1 MNLPLLGF
9 GQTLNLSDIQLWE
22 LKTQRRTM
30 EEKSIQQN
38 SQQQQALGG
47 MTGGGDPS
55 RMPVNTAGPETGIP
69 KPMALPRPKESET
82 SPSTPEQL
90 SRVATASTAN
100 RVRVENNPGAIWN
113 S

>member
-30 EEKSIQQN
+30 EERSIQQN

-55 RMPVNTAGPETGIP
+55 RMLVNSAGPETAIP
-69 KPMALPRPKESET
+69 KPMALPKEGEG
-82 SPSTPEQL
+82 PPATPEQL
-90 SRVATASTAN
+90 SRAATAN
-100 RVRVENNPGAIWN
+100 RVRVENNPDAIWN